1 MVCFNLVNAIKQPSG
16 AGWHGGHCV
25 WELPPV
31 CTQAADGSNGDVT
44 EVLIGSGHQ
53 RSPGC
58 PAAAAACLLA
68 ACPAVP
74 AVLGAMGSPLEQH
87 QANASACPSPTPKDL
102 SASSVKAKASFLARP
117 LFVPPQCAFQ
127 LPAFRFW
134 SSGAK

>member
-1 MVCFNLVNAIKQPSG
+1 M
-16 AGWHGGHCV
+16 
-25 WELPPV
+25 WELPPA
-31 CTQAADGSNGDVT
+31 CTQAADGSDGNVT
-44 EVLIGSGHQ
+44 EVLIGS
-53 RSPGC
+53 GC

-87 QANASACPSPTPKDL
+87 QANASARPSPMPKDL
-102 SASSVKAKASFLARP
+102 SDSPVKAKARFLACP

-127 LPAFRFW
+127 LPEFRFW